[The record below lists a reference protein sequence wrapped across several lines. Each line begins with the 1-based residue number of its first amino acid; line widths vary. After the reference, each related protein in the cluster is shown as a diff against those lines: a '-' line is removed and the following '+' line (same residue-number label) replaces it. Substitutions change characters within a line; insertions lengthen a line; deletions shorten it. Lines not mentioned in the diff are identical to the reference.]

1 MTVLLHII
9 VLFHILDNKKNGK
22 IKLMNYRNEMSG
34 KRRKYNIYN
43 FRLRFFFNFVR
54 C

>member
-34 KRRKYNIYN
+34 KRRKYNIYK
-43 FRLRFFFNFVR
+43 FRLRFFFDFVR